1 MKHIAEIKAMSLAQ
15 VVENGFVVAFIEGNR
30 EIVKKNVQNKKDSFE
45 DFHCNIIPILYVKGE
60 KAVEDGCKLVDVDG
74 NPIADPAMIS
84 KSIAIVDGQHRI
96 TAAIKNGFNPETI
109 ILLEDYSEAN
119 TKKLIAGAN
128 CDSFTWNTK
137 DYVGGAALMNPENKI
152 AEFSKDLVNRKFSMS
167 TLGLILFFESGKLGK
182 KDFAL
187 LMEGKDIRNTGD
199 CDLER
204 ANAFMEAAQ
213 ANFEDRFLAKHY
225 LISGVAR
232 LSKKFGY
239 AKVLEVLALLT
250 KQEAERITTAKSDNA
265 VSIVVDVLN
274 SHLELAQAG

>member
-1 MKHIAEIKAMSLAQ
+1 MKKINEIKAMSLAE
-15 VVENGFVVAFIEGNR
+15 VFANGMVVAFIEGNR

-45 DFHCNIIPILYVKGE
+45 DFHCNIIPILYVKGD

-84 KSIAIVDGQHRI
+84 NSIAIVDGQHRI
-96 TAAIKNGFNPETI
+96 TAAIKNGFDPNTI

-199 CDLER
+199 CDLDR
-204 ANAFMEAAQ
+204 ANAYMKAAQ
-213 ANFEDRFLAKHY
+213 ASFDDKFLAKHY

-239 AKVLEVLALLT
+239 AKVLEVLAQLSEP
-250 KQEAERITTAKSDNA
+250 EAERIKTAKSDDA
-265 VSIVVDVLN
+265 VNIVVEVLN
-274 SHLELAQAG
+274 NRLAA

>member
-1 MKHIAEIKAMSLAQ
+1 MKKINEIKAMSLAE
-15 VVENGFVVAFIEGNR
+15 VFANGMVVAFIEGNR

-45 DFHCNIIPILYVKGE
+45 DFHCNIIPILYVKGD

-84 KSIAIVDGQHRI
+84 NSIAIVDGQHRI
-96 TAAIKNGFNPETI
+96 TAAIKNGFDPNTI

-199 CDLER
+199 CDFDR
-204 ANAFMEAAQ
+204 ANAYMEAAQ
-213 ANFEDRFLAKHY
+213 ASFDDKFLAKHY

-239 AKVLEVLALLT
+239 AKVLEVLAQLSEP
-250 KQEAERITTAKSDNA
+250 EAERIKTAKSDDA
-265 VSIVVDVLN
+265 VNIVVEVLN
-274 SHLELAQAG
+274 NRLAA

>member
-1 MKHIAEIKAMSLAQ
+1 MKNVIEIKAMSLAT
-15 VVENGFVVAFIEGNR
+15 VIEKNLVVAFIEGNR

-45 DFHCNIIPILYVKGE
+45 DFHCNIIPILYVKGD
-60 KAVEDGCKLVDVDG
+60 KAVADGCKLVDVDG

-84 KSIAIVDGQHRI
+84 NSIAIVDGQHRI
-96 TAAIKNGFNPETI
+96 TAAIKNGFDPNTI

-199 CDLER
+199 CDLDR
-204 ANAFMEAAQ
+204 ANAYMEAAQ
-213 ANFEDRFLAKHY
+213 ASFDDKFLAKHY

-239 AKVLEVLALLT
+239 AKVLEVLAQLSEP
-250 KQEAERITTAKSDNA
+250 EAERIKTAKSDDA
-265 VSIVVDVLN
+265 VNIVVEVLN
-274 SHLELAQAG
+274 NRLAA

>member
-1 MKHIAEIKAMSLAQ
+1 MRKIEEIKAMSLAQ
-15 VVENGFVVAFIEGNR
+15 VTENNFVVAFIEGNR

-45 DFHCNIIPILYVKGE
+45 DFRCNIIPILYVKGD
-60 KAVEDGCKLVDVDG
+60 KAVADGCKLVDMEG
-74 NPIADPAMIS
+74 KAITDPEMIR

-96 TAAIKNGFNPETI
+96 TAAIKNGLDPNTI

-119 TKKLIAGAN
+119 TKKLVAGAN

-152 AEFSKDLVNRKFSMS
+152 AEFSKNLVNRKFSMS

-204 ANAFMEAAQ
+204 ANEFMEAAQ
-213 ANFEDRFLAKHY
+213 VNFEDRFLAKHY
-225 LISGVAR
+225 LISGVSR
-232 LSKKFGY
+232 LSKKYGY

>member
-1 MKHIAEIKAMSLAQ
+1 MKKVNEIKVMSLAE
-15 VVENGFVVAFIEGNR
+15 VMDLGLVVAFIEGNR

-60 KAVEDGCKLVDVDG
+60 RAVEDGCKLVDVDG

-96 TAAIKNGFNPETI
+96 TAAIKNGFTPETI

-199 CDLER
+199 CDLDR
-204 ANAFMEAAQ
+204 ANAYMEAAQ
-213 ANFEDRFLAKHY
+213 ASFDDKFLAKHY

-239 AKVLEVLALLT
+239 AKVLEVLAQLSE
-250 KQEAERITTAKSDNA
+250 QEAERIKTAKSDDA
-265 VSIVVDVLN
+265 VNIVVEVLN
-274 SHLELAQAG
+274 NRLAA

>member
-1 MKHIAEIKAMSLAQ
+1 MRKIEEIKAMSLAQ
-15 VVENGFVVAFIEGNR
+15 VTENNFVVAFIEGNR

-45 DFHCNIIPILYVKGE
+45 DFRCNIIPILYVKGD
-60 KAVEDGCKLVDVDG
+60 KAVADGCKLVDMEG
-74 NPIADPAMIS
+74 KAITDPEMIR

-96 TAAIKNGFNPETI
+96 TAAIKNGLDPNTI

-119 TKKLIAGAN
+119 TKKLVAGAN

-213 ANFEDRFLAKHY
+213 VNFEDRFLAKHY
-225 LISGVAR
+225 LISGVSR
-232 LSKKFGY
+232 LSKKYGY

>member
-1 MKHIAEIKAMSLAQ
+1 MKNVIEIKAMSLAT
-15 VVENGFVVAFIEGNR
+15 VIEKNLVVAFIEGNR

-45 DFHCNIIPILYVKGE
+45 DFHCNIIPILYVKGD
-60 KAVEDGCKLVDVDG
+60 KAVEDGCKLVDVEG
-74 NPIADPAMIS
+74 NPITDPAMIS
-84 KSIAIVDGQHRI
+84 NSIAIVDGQHRI
-96 TAAIKNGFNPETI
+96 TAAIKNGFDPNTI

-199 CDLER
+199 CDLDR
-204 ANAFMEAAQ
+204 ANAYMEAAQ
-213 ANFEDRFLAKHY
+213 ASFDDKFLAKHY

-239 AKVLEVLALLT
+239 AKVLEVLAQLSEP
-250 KQEAERITTAKSDNA
+250 EAERIKTAKSDDA
-265 VSIVVDVLN
+265 VNIVVEVLN
-274 SHLELAQAG
+274 NRLAA

>member
-60 KAVEDGCKLVDVDG
+60 RAVEDGCKLVDVEG
-74 NPIADPAMIS
+74 NPITDPAMIS
-84 KSIAIVDGQHRI
+84 NSIAIVDGQHRI
-96 TAAIKNGFNPETI
+96 TAAIKNGFTLETI

-204 ANAFMEAAQ
+204 ANAFMGAAQ
-213 ANFEDRFLAKHY
+213 AIFEDKFLAKHY

-239 AKVLEVLALLT
+239 AKVLEVLAQLSE
-250 KQEAERITTAKSDNA
+250 QEAERIKTAKSDDA
-265 VSIVVDVLN
+265 VNIVVDVLN
-274 SHLELAQAG
+274 NRLAA

>member
-1 MKHIAEIKAMSLAQ
+1 MKKINEIKAMSLAT
-15 VVENGFVVAFIEGNR
+15 VIEKNLVVAFIEGNR

-45 DFHCNIIPILYVKGE
+45 DFHCNIIPILYVKGD

-74 NPIADPAMIS
+74 NQIDDPEVIK

-96 TAAIKNGFNPETI
+96 TAAIKNGFDPNTI

-199 CDLER
+199 CDLDR
-204 ANAFMEAAQ
+204 ANAYMEAAQ
-213 ANFEDRFLAKHY
+213 ASFDDKFLAKHY

-239 AKVLEVLALLT
+239 AKVLEVLAQLSEP
-250 KQEAERITTAKSDNA
+250 EAERIKTAKSDDA
-265 VSIVVDVLN
+265 VNIVVEVLN
-274 SHLELAQAG
+274 NRLAA

>member
-1 MKHIAEIKAMSLAQ
+1 MKKINEIKAMSLAQ
-15 VVENGFVVAFIEGNR
+15 VIENNFVVTFIEGNR

-45 DFHCNIIPILYVKGE
+45 DFRCNIIPILYVKGE
-60 KAVEDGCKLVDVDG
+60 KAVADGCKLVDMEG
-74 NPIADPAMIS
+74 NSITEPDMIS

-96 TAAIKNGFNPETI
+96 TAAIKNGLDPNTI

-119 TKKLIAGAN
+119 TKKLVAGAN

-187 LMEGKDIRNTGD
+187 LMEGKDIRSTGD
-199 CDLER
+199 YDLER
-204 ANAFMEAAQ
+204 ANAFMKAAQ
-213 ANFEDRFLAKHY
+213 VNFEDRFLAKHY

-239 AKVLEVLALLT
+239 AKVLEVLALLSE
-250 KQEAERITTAKSDNA
+250 QETERIKTAKSDNA
-265 VSIVVDVLN
+265 VSIVVEVLN
-274 SHLELAQAG
+274 NHLAA